1 MPNHQREG
9 FETPQTE
16 EQPFRREKKLSEHR
30 LIATFYGDDFTGSTD
45 ALEALAVHGLG
56 PVLFLKPPEPGQVA
70 RFPDCRA
77 VGVAGESRSRSP
89 EWMSAHLPAV
99 FQQLKA
105 LGALI
110 CHYKVC
116 STFDS
121 SPEVGSIGRALEIG
135 QEVFSVPY
143 VPIVVGVPQMGR
155 YVLFGNLFARF
166 GDRIYRI
173 DRHPTMA
180 SHPITPMNESDLRI
194 HLSRQ
199 TEKKIEVMDIFSL
212 QCGDAARQF
221 LQLLEQNP
229 EVVILDTLDE
239 ASLLQAGRLLWSC
252 RPGDPSFM
260 VGSSGVEYALTAYW
274 QSTGQLPPPP
284 EFPPVRPVDR
294 LIVVSGSCSPATEKQ
309 IRSAISQGFSDI
321 PVDTPALVSGKT
333 QERVRADLLAKA
345 LAALSAGKS
354 IVVYTALGHNGLTH
368 APRPAGNSSEFGAVL
383 GKQLGLL
390 LREAV
395 RQSGVRRVV
404 IAGGDTSTYAVKQL
418 GIEALTM
425 VSPLIP
431 GAPLCRV
438 HAASDKQIDGL
449 EIVLK
454 GGQVGPEDCFASS
467 GRGK

>member
-1 MPNHQREG
+1 MPQAEEHQLRPGE
-9 FETPQTE
+9 
-16 EQPFRREKKLSEHR
+16 RLSDHR
-30 LIATFYGDDFTGSTD
+30 LVASFYGDDFTGSAD
-45 ALEALAVHGLG
+45 ALEALAVHGLR
-56 PVLFLKPPEPGQVA
+56 PVLFLKPPEPDQVA

-89 EWMSAHLPAV
+89 QWMSAHLPGV

-135 QEVFSVPY
+135 QEVFGVPY
-143 VPIVVGVPQMGR
+143 VPVVVGVPQMGR

-180 SHPITPMNESDLRI
+180 SHPVTPMNESDLRI

-199 TEKKIEVMDIFSL
+199 TEKKIEVMDLLSL
-212 QCGDAARQF
+212 QRDDASRQF
-221 LQLLEQNP
+221 VQLLEQNP
-229 EVVILDTLDE
+229 EVVIFDTLDE
-239 ASLLQAGRLLWSC
+239 ASLLQAGRLLWSH
-252 RPGDPSFM
+252 RPGDPSFA

-274 QSTGQLPPPP
+274 QSTGQLPPAP
-284 EFPPVRPVDR
+284 EFPSVRPVDR
-294 LIVVSGSCSPATEKQ
+294 LIVVSGSCSPATERQ
-309 IRSAISQGFSDI
+309 IRSAISHGFAEI
-321 PVDTPALVSGKT
+321 PVDAAALVSDET
-333 QERVRADLLAKA
+333 QESVRAALLAKG
-345 LAALSAGKS
+345 LADLSAGQS
-354 IVVYTALGHNGLTH
+354 IVVFTALGHEGLTQ
-368 APRPAGNSSEFGAVL
+368 APGPAGNSIEFGAVL
-383 GKQLGLL
+383 GEQLGLL

-404 IAGGDTSTYAVKQL
+404 IAGGNTSTYAVKQL

-438 HAASDKQIDGL
+438 HAATKQEIDGL

-454 GGQVGPEDCFASS
+454 GGQVGSEDCFASDC
-467 GRGK
+467 RGQ